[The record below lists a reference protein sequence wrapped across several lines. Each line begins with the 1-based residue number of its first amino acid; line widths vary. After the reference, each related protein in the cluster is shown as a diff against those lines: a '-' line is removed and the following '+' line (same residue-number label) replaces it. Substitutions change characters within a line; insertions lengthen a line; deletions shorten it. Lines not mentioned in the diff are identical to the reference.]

1 MTEEVFSESLAYN
14 DVKRRA
20 VASRSF
26 RTKLPSSNS
35 TTFTEN
41 QTIVIRLPGNLSG
54 QFYDFSSMYLKMKVT
69 PTVAG
74 CTLDRNGAY
83 NFIQR
88 LQISQAGSQIC
99 DINNYNTLVC
109 AFLDHQ
115 ASHGWKASSGANLL
129 GLRGDSL
136 SGVDMAVGV
145 ARTFAIPL
153 VCNPLSNT
161 TPHRLIPAFSLSDI
175 EIRFTLN
182 SNLRAVY
189 AGGAP
194 VLTYTEVEMVNMMT
208 ELSPGAMSM
217 VEQNTGGV
225 YTILANSF
233 MNSTATRSGA
243 TNVTANLGFSVS
255 SLERILVINR
265 LDASINGQAR
275 FEQSRAKSGLTQYSF
290 LINSEL
296 YPQRPVEVENAGAEA
311 WAELLIS
318 DHSLVDFN
326 KSSVINSGFV
336 KVGSLGIGTS
346 DLSGNAPNVAKAQ
359 PYIEDNPT
367 GTSPGVALLV
377 GGVAGDGTPSTIG
390 TFMIG
395 CDFESMIANG
405 KSHRIYSGVS
415 TLASNVQ
422 FRGTYE
428 GAGAADASSIDFF
441 AIYTI
446 RMTLNTRGLG
456 VFEISV

>member
-1 MTEEVFSESLAYN
+1 MSEEVFSESLAYN
-14 DVKRRA
+14 DVKKRA

-35 TTFTEN
+35 TSFTEN
-41 QTIVIRLPGNLSG
+41 QTIVIRLPGNLAG
-54 QFYDFSSMYLKMKVT
+54 QYYDFSAMYLKLKV
-69 PTVAG
+69 AAAAD
-74 CTLDRNGAY
+74 CNLDRNGAY

-88 LQISQAGSQIC
+88 LQISQAGAQIC
-99 DINNYNTLVC
+99 DINNYNVLVC
-109 AFLDHQ
+109 AMMDHQ

-136 SGVDMAVGV
+136 SGVKIGNGTT
-145 ARTFAIPL
+145 RTFCIPM

-182 SNLRAVY
+182 SNAAAVY
-189 AGGAP
+189 SAGAP
-194 VLTYTEVEMVNMMT
+194 ALAYSDVEMVCMMT
-208 ELSPGAMSM
+208 ELSPGAQAM
-217 VEQNTGGV
+217 VDQNTGGI
-225 YTILANSF
+225 YSILANSF
-233 MNSTATRSGA
+233 MNSTATRAGA

-255 SLERILVINR
+255 SLERIIVVNR
-265 LDASINGQAR
+265 LDASINTQAR
-275 FEQSRAKSGLTQYSF
+275 YEQSRARSGLTQYSF
-290 LINSEL
+290 LINSEI
-296 YPQRPVEVENAGAEA
+296 YPQRPVNIDDQGAEA

-318 DHSLVDFN
+318 DHSLVDFS
-326 KSSVINSGFV
+326 KASVINSGFTP
-336 KVGSLGIGTS
+336 VGTVFVGTS
-346 DLSGNAPNVAKAQ
+346 DLTGNAPDVPKATPYVAGA
-359 PYIEDNPT
+359 PT
-367 GTSPGVALLV
+367 GTSPGAAAVYNN
-377 GGVAGDGTPSTIG
+377 AGAAATASTIG
-390 TFMIG
+390 TFLIG

-422 FRGTYE
+422 FRGTYS
-428 GAGAADASSIDFF
+428 GGDAAGASSLDFF

-456 VFEISV
+456 VFEVSV

>member
-1 MTEEVFSESLAYN
+1 MSEEVFSESLAYN

-35 TTFTEN
+35 TSFTQN
-41 QTIVIRLPGNLSG
+41 QTIVIRLPGNLAG
-54 QFYDFSSMYLKMKVT
+54 QYYDFSSMYLKLKAT
-69 PTVAG
+69 ATTA
-74 CTLDRNGAY
+74 CNLDRNGAY

-109 AFLDHQ
+109 AMMDHQ

-136 SGVDMAVGV
+136 SGVAIG
-145 ARTFAIPL
+145 AAGSRTFCLPM
-153 VCNPLSNT
+153 VCNPLANT

-182 SNLRAVY
+182 SNANAVQ
-189 AGGAP
+189 AA
-194 VLTYTEVEMVNMMT
+194 VATELSYTEVEMVCMMT
-208 ELSPGAMSM
+208 ELSPGAQAM
-217 VEQNTGGV
+217 VDQNTGGV
-225 YTILANSF
+225 YSILANSF
-233 MNSTATRSGA
+233 MNSTATRVGENSI
-243 TNVTANLGFSVS
+243 TASLGFSVS

-265 LDASINGQAR
+265 LNLSLNVQAR
-275 FEQSRAKSGLTQYSF
+275 YEQSRARSGLTQYSF
-290 LINSEL
+290 LINSEI
-296 YPQRPVEVENAGAEA
+296 YPQRPVEVDDHGAEA

-318 DHSLVDFN
+318 DHSLVDFQ
-326 KSSVINSGFV
+326 KASVINAGFTP
-336 KVGSLGIGTS
+336 VGTVFVGTS
-346 DLSGNAPNVAKAQ
+346 DLTGNAPNIAKAE
-359 PYIEDNPT
+359 PYVAGKPT
-367 GTSPGVALLV
+367 GLSPGAAAAFDA
-377 GGVAGDGTPSTIG
+377 AGAPATASSIG

-395 CDFESMIANG
+395 CDFESMVANG

-422 FRGTYE
+422 FRGTYS
-428 GAGAADASSIDFF
+428 GADAADASSLDFF

-456 VFEISV
+456 IYEVSV